1 MVAENKTSI
10 VPISSTRFIGGCLLA
25 AVVTFLIGAFYAF
38 SAWVMA
44 LEVFLT
50 ILSLFIFGS
59 IRYRIDKNAMTYGAG
74 MIIITTFWW
83 NWWPQSALRASLQ
96 SGEYS
101 ALWDFIYYNFLTLRG
116 LDHLIHADIMLFIM
130 GLTLFVSVIAQ
141 TRLLETISFAVL
153 ERNRGYVLPTVA
165 VITAIVAFAS
175 GILDGVSMIGLT
187 IRTLVIILFLAKA
200 GDETV
205 LFSVIIA
212 TVVTTVSGMWLAYGE
227 PPNLIMKANLTPYL
241 NDAFFLRYCLPVA
254 VGSYLI
260 VLWNLWKK
268 LKGKRVNIADLDI
281 MDRYTADV
289 RFLQAT
295 RHGEVLT
302 PIEFIHEH
310 RKPIGPYFER
320 LLKRLRNGEP
330 LGRGMVREEIP
341 EEVRRKILG
350 NFIAE
355 ELSEALDRHYLHEVT
370 GDNDAKNHFAEKI
383 SAIIDAMR
391 HKKVRAQ
398 VIGFLSFI
406 PFVGFLVA
414 HALDHRVPLFWASFA
429 GFSVAQIG
437 IYRIPKMRQLAL
449 REARHEYREY
459 LFLLPLFLSIAL
471 LQKTGFFQQ
480 LAEIFQQEVNTLG
493 VSHMAVIQ
501 FVGATFLSAIL
512 DNNVVADFAS
522 RVLHGFEVGI
532 IYLFSMAQIA
542 GYATG
547 GCWTHIGSAQS
558 VVAYSFVQREI
569 DKGYTPYQWIKLMTP
584 IIIEISL
591 FMILAIYLEGFI
603 LGLIR

>member
-1 MVAENKTSI
+1 MAAENKTSI
-10 VPISSTRFIGGCLLA
+10 VPIPSARFIGGCLLV
-25 AVVTFLIGAFYAF
+25 AVVIFLIGAFHAF
-38 SAWVMA
+38 SAWVIA

-50 ILSLFIFGS
+50 IVSLFIFGS
-59 IRYRIDKNAMTYGAG
+59 IKYRIDKNVLTYGAG
-74 MIIITTFWW
+74 MVIMTTFWW
-83 NWWPQSALRASLQ
+83 NWWPRSTLKASLQ

-101 ALWDFIYYNFLTLRG
+101 ALWDFIYYNILTLHG
-116 LDHLIHADIMLFIM
+116 LDRLIHADTMLFIM
-130 GLTLFVSVIAQ
+130 GLTLFVAVIAQ

-153 ERNRGYVLPTVA
+153 EKNKGYVLPTVA
-165 VITAIVAFAS
+165 VITAIVAFSA

-200 GDETV
+200 EEETV

-254 VGSYLI
+254 VGSYFI

-268 LKGKRVNIADLDI
+268 LKGKRVNIAELDI
-281 MDRYTADV
+281 MDRHTADV

-302 PIEFIHEH
+302 PIEFLQEH
-310 RKPIGPYFER
+310 RKLIGPHFER
-320 LLKRLRNGEP
+320 LLMRLRNGEP
-330 LGRGMVREEIP
+330 LGGGMVREEIP
-341 EEVRRKILG
+341 GKVRRKILG

-370 GDNDAKNHFAEKI
+370 GDNEAKNHFAEKI
-383 SAIIDAMR
+383 HAIIEAMR

-398 VIGFLSFI
+398 VIGILSFI
-406 PFVGFLVA
+406 PFIGFLVA

-429 GFSVAQIG
+429 GFSVALMG

-459 LFLLPLFLSIAL
+459 LFLLPLFLSITL

-480 LAEIFQQEVNTLG
+480 LAEIFRQAVNTFG
-493 VSHMAVIQ
+493 VSHTAVLQ
-501 FVGATFLSAIL
+501 FVAATVLSAIL

-522 RVLHGFEVGI
+522 RVLHGFEIGI

-558 VVAYSFVQREI
+558 VVAYAFVQREI
-569 DKGYTPYQWIKLMTP
+569 DKSYTPYQWIKLMTP

-591 FMILAIYLEGFI
+591 LMILAIYLNGVI
-603 LGLIR
+603 LGITR

>member
-10 VPISSTRFIGGCLLA
+10 VPVSSTRFIGGCLLA
-25 AVVTFLIGAFYAF
+25 AVATFLTGAFHAF
-38 SAWVMA
+38 PTWVIA

-59 IRYRIDKNAMTYGAG
+59 IKYRIHKNAITYGAG
-74 MIIITTFWW
+74 MIIIATFWW
-83 NWWPQSALRASLQ
+83 DWWPRSALCASLQ
-96 SGEYS
+96 SGDYNS
-101 ALWDFIYYNFLTLRG
+101 LWNFIHYNFLTLRG
-116 LDHLIHADIMLFIM
+116 LDLLIHADTMLFIM
-130 GLTLFVSVIAQ
+130 GLTLFVSFIAQ

-200 GDETV
+200 EDEAV

-212 TVVTTVSGMWLAYGE
+212 AVGTTVSGMWLAYGE

-241 NDAFFLRYCLPVA
+241 NDSFFLRYCLPVA

-260 VLWNLWKK
+260 VLWNLSKK

-281 MDRYTADV
+281 MDLHTADV
-289 RFLQAT
+289 RFLQAA
-295 RHGEVLT
+295 RHGEVPT
-302 PIEFIHEH
+302 PIEFIQEH
-310 RKPIGPYFER
+310 RKLIGPNFER
-320 LLKRLRNGEP
+320 LLKLLHNGEP

-341 EEVRRKILG
+341 VEVRRKILG

-355 ELSEALDRHYLHEVT
+355 ELAEALDRHYIHEVT
-370 GDNDAKNHFAEKI
+370 GDNDAKNHSAEKI
-383 SAIIDAMR
+383 RAIIESMR
-391 HKKVRAQ
+391 HKKARAQ
-398 VIGFLSFI
+398 MIGLLSFI
-406 PFVGFLVA
+406 PFIGFLIA

-429 GFSVAQIG
+429 GFFVALTG
-437 IYRIPKMRQLAL
+437 ICRIPKMRQLAL
-449 REARHEYREY
+449 REAQHEYREY
-459 LFLLPLFLSIAL
+459 LFLLPLFLSITL
-471 LQKTGFFQQ
+471 LQKAGFFQQ
-480 LAEIFQQEVNTLG
+480 LAEIFRQTVNTLG
-493 VSHMAVIQ
+493 VSHMAFIQ
-501 FVGATFLSAIL
+501 FAGATVLSAIL

-522 RVLHGFEVGI
+522 RVLHGFETGI

-558 VVAYSFVQREI
+558 VVAYAFVQREI
-569 DKGYTPYQWIKLMTP
+569 DKSYTPYQWIKLMTP
-584 IIIEISL
+584 IIIEISIL
-591 FMILAIYLEGFI
+591 MILAIYIEGF
-603 LGLIR
+603 LMEVS